1 MHWQLFLI
9 FLVASAGAASTGM
22 LFPPGAWYEGLR
34 KPGWTPPRWAF
45 PTVWT
50 FLYLTSAFA
59 ASRVAGLPGSG
70 MAMAFWAMQIA
81 FNTLWTPMFF
91 GLGRMKAAL
100 IPMGLLWLA
109 VAGMLVTFWPLDWLA
124 GLLVVPYILWV
135 SIAAGLNLSIVR
147 LNPHGAIEAR

>member
-22 LFPPGAWYEGLR
+22 LFPPGTWYEGMR
-34 KPGWTPPRWAF
+34 KPSWTPPRWAF

-50 FLYLTSAFA
+50 FLYLASSLA

-91 GLGRMKAAL
+91 GLRRMKGAL
-100 IPMGLLWLA
+100 IAMALLWVA
-109 VAGMLVTFWPLDWLA
+109 VVGMLVTFWPLDWFA
-124 GLLVVPYILWV
+124 GLLIAPYVIWV
-135 SIAAGLNLSIVR
+135 SVAAALNLTVVR
-147 LNPHGAIEAR
+147 LNPGGAPEEG